1 MPMQAAA
8 LVALEADACC
18 DSAARAYA
26 ADNDDQKFLN
36 IMCGWL
42 MIVAT
47 LLVIMTFQ
55 AFMHLPGRMSLE
67 FVPAFTPLHGSAE
80 C

>member
-1 MPMQAAA
+1 MQAAA
-8 LVALEADACC
+8 LAALEANACC
-18 DSAARAYA
+18 DSAAHAYA
-26 ADNDDQKFLN
+26 ADDDDQKFLDT
-36 IMCGWL
+36 MRGWL
-42 MIVAT
+42 MTVAT

-67 FVPAFTPLHGSAE
+67 FVPAFTSLHGSAE